1 MREWES
7 RYALAS
13 ERRATCHFV
22 EELGDGAEHPDIA
35 PLRALHDEQTRA
47 TSGLPLA

>member
-1 MREWES
+1 MREWER
-7 RYALAS
+7 RYDAAS
-13 ERRATCHFV
+13 AGRATCRFV
-22 EELGDGAEHPDIA
+22 EEIGDGAEHPDIA